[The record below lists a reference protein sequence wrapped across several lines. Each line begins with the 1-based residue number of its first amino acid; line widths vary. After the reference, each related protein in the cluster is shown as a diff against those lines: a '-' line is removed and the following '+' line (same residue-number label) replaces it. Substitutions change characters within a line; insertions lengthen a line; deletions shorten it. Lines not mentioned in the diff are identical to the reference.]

1 MRRCRPRPT
10 LTTET
15 MAQPDR
21 PLPARTLLA
30 LLGVALIL
38 VVAFGIRQCAPGAV
52 ARDAVREA
60 VAGRTTVTHALA
72 VERVEAVA
80 KLVSSETTVRDVV
93 IYENTRFGAT
103 KKALVV
109 VTGRIMAGFDLQRRG
124 TRVEVDG
131 VARKITITLPP
142 PEVLAVEV
150 TDYDTYDERSGLLN
164 RFKPSDRDTIFR
176 LARQQLAGLA
186 ERSAILEHANRSARE
201 LLSTLFAADGYT
213 TEVRI
218 GLGEAVG
225 PPR

>member
-1 MRRCRPRPT
+1 
-10 LTTET
+10 

-30 LLGVALIL
+30 VLGVALIL
-38 VVAFGIRQCAPGAV
+38 VVAFGIRQCAPGAA

-124 TRVEVDG
+124 TRVEVDS
-131 VARKITITLPP
+131 VARRITITLPP

-176 LARQQLAGLA
+176 LARRQLAGLA
-186 ERSAILEHANRSARE
+186 ERSAIVEHANRSARE
-201 LLSTLFAADGYT
+201 LLSTLFTADGYT

-218 GLGEAVG
+218 GLGDVVG
-225 PPR
+225 PSR